1 MMRYIAIIL
10 FSPLFLLVSQEVSAD
25 PSAHRPDR
33 FFQQGYVKGAMKNKS
48 SGKTPRPSHSSMKP
62 IHKTPPPQEIT
73 QEELAQEDTEQD
85 SLTLI
90 DSSNEKEESLE
101 QEKEE
106 KTIPIQ
112 SLALIINASEVD
124 ESFSLLAN
132 MSNILK
138 QFDIQ
143 PEAVY
148 TMQIPQFF
156 VRDASYDWA
165 NIIIRGGRIAMNRK
179 IVEQYNIKKVPT
191 WIARTAVGDVV
202 LEGYQDISSFLN
214 LKGELRRAQLENL
227 REDLEVN
234 PDKQS
239 IIPAGLPNVM
249 DQETAT
255 AIKTMATFDKKD
267 VLKKLLEVQNTSSS
281 NQILPE
287 LQRKE
292 AAYEK

>member
-1 MMRYIAIIL
+1 M
-10 FSPLFLLVSQEVSAD
+10 
-25 PSAHRPDR
+25 
-33 FFQQGYVKGAMKNKS
+33 
-48 SGKTPRPSHSSMKP
+48 
-62 IHKTPPPQEIT
+62 
-73 QEELAQEDTEQD
+73 
-85 SLTLI
+85 
-90 DSSNEKEESLE
+90 
-101 QEKEE
+101 
-106 KTIPIQ
+106 
-112 SLALIINASEVD
+112 
-124 ESFSLLAN
+124 
-132 MSNILK
+132 
-138 QFDIQ
+138 
-143 PEAVY
+143 
-148 TMQIPQFF
+148 
-156 VRDASYDWA
+156 
-165 NIIIRGGRIAMNRK
+165 
-179 IVEQYNIKKVPT
+179 
-191 WIARTAVGDVV
+191 GDVV